1 MLSRYLK
8 CRKKTESKNTKVVKT
23 KNGIIMLLSKCS
35 VCNSKNSKFLKE
47 QEAKRLSSKLTGI
60 KIPVLSDLPILKAF
74 LKNIK
79 RMQ

>member
-1 MLSRYLK
+1 MINKNTNCNYR
-8 CRKKTESKNTKVVKT
+8 TESKNTKVVKT
-23 KNGIIMLLSKCS
+23 KTGIIMLLSKCS

>member
-1 MLSRYLK
+1 MLSRYLN

-23 KNGIIMLLSKCS
+23 KNGVIMLLSKCS

-47 QEAKRLSSKLTGI
+47 QGAKRLSSKLTGI